1 MPNHQLIHEATFT
14 SSNGY
19 NKFINW
25 VSSEFDLH
33 LQDNSNGLD
42 VFFPNGKLN
51 IQKATNQDNTLVAK
65 INFESNLQKQGT
77 DIVNKIMTLYNKLA
91 NTSKININSPLI

>member
-1 MPNHQLIHEATFT
+1 MPNHQLIREATFT

-25 VSSEFDLH
+25 VSGEFDLY
-33 LQDNSNGLD
+33 LQDKSNGLD

-51 IQKATNQDNTLVAK
+51 IKKAIDQDNTLVAK
-65 INFESNLQKQGT
+65 INFESKLQNQGT
-77 DIVNKIMTLYNKLA
+77 DIINKIMALYNQLV
-91 NTSKININSPLI
+91 NTSKINLNPLI